1 MGKLQTESERRP
13 NGPAIDE
20 TALHVLTRLQ
30 MMSLAPDSAGGRLR
44 EFMDAGLAPGEWLK
58 INSSLEEAQIGRA
71 ALAATGDSAKA
82 WQLIADAIE
91 VSPYPDGEWEP
102 ARRILGDAL
111 LASLLGVSAA
121 SVRRY
126 AGRERTT
133 PDGVAERLHEL
144 GRITAALLGSY
155 NDYGVRRWF
164 GRARTQLDGHAPQD
178 VLNGQWAPDDPAVIR
193 VVALA
198 EALTHAGA
206 GA

>member
-1 MGKLQTESERRP
+1 MDL
-13 NGPAIDE
+13 
-20 TALHVLTRLQ
+20 TALHVLIRLQ
-30 MMSLAPDSAGGRLR
+30 MM
-44 EFMDAGLAPGEWLK
+44 GLAPESARSRLSARDWLK
-58 INSSLEEAQIGRA
+58 IASSLEDAKIGHA
-71 ALAATGDSAKA
+71 AVAAPGGSADA
-82 WQLIADAIE
+82 WKLILDAIE
-91 VSPYPDGEWEP
+91 ASPYPDGEWEP

-111 LASLLGVSAA
+111 LVGLLGVSAA

-126 AGRERTT
+126 ASRERTT
-133 PDGVAERLHEL
+133 PDDVAERLHEL

-164 GRARTQLDGHAPQD
+164 GRARSQLDGQTPQD